1 MSRPRAFDEEKVLEA
16 AAACFWAR
24 GFAATSVRDLAGAMG
39 ITGASLYNAYGD
51 KRGVF
56 EAALYYYWNTG
67 ARARMAAIEA
77 QTSGLAAIEAF
88 FAAGIERATADCE
101 RKGCLIVNSALDVA
115 PHDPGLANVIAGY
128 LMEMKSFF
136 VWHIQTAIERGEC
149 PKPINPHAHAANL
162 LAVHMGLRALSRC
175 YPDRAFLEAAVAP
188 ALAALRNHSDKEE
201 VA

>member
-1 MSRPRAFDEEKVLEA
+1 MSRPRAFDEDKALEA
-16 AAACFWAR
+16 AAACFWAK
-24 GFAATSVRDLAGAMG
+24 GFAATSVRDLAAAMS

-56 EAALYYYWNTG
+56 EAALYHYWNAG

-77 QTSGLAAIEAF
+77 KTSGLSAIEAF
-88 FAAGIERATADCE
+88 FAAGVERAAADCE

-128 LMEMKSFF
+128 LMEIKSFF
-136 VWHIQTAIERGEC
+136 VWHIETAIERGEC
-149 PKPINPHAHAANL
+149 PKSINPQTHAANL

-175 YPDRAFLEAAVAP
+175 YSERAFLEAAVAP
-188 ALAALRNHSDKEE
+188 ALAALRNQPHKEE

>member
-1 MSRPRAFDEEKVLEA
+1 MSRPRAFDEDKALEA
-16 AAACFWAR
+16 AAACFWAN

-56 EAALYYYWNTG
+56 EAALYHFWNAG
-67 ARARMAAIEA
+67 PRARMAAIEA
-77 QTSGLAAIEAF
+77 RTTGLGAIEAF
-88 FAAGIERATADCE
+88 FAAGIERATADSE

-128 LMEMKSFF
+128 LMEIKSFF
-136 VWHIQTAIERGEC
+136 VWHIETAIERGEC
-149 PKPINPHAHAANL
+149 RASIDPQTHAANL
-162 LAVHMGLRALSRC
+162 LAVHMGLRALFRC
-175 YPDRAFLEAAVAP
+175 YPERAFLEAAVAP
-188 ALAALRNHSDKEE
+188 ALAALRNQSDKE